1 MPKTLESLEIRSE
14 LFKLFYESG
23 EFALH
28 SKADAFEAFDKI
40 LGLLHGWLSDSEYS
54 DVNKCIE

>member
-1 MPKTLESLEIRSE
+1 MPKALESLEIRSE

-40 LGLLHGWLSDSEYS
+40 LGLLHGWLSDSE
-54 DVNKCIE
+54 